1 MPKYQVTVKS
11 NEEYLVEVTSDD
23 ESEAIEDALELMG
36 ENGWSEYLISI
47 DENTTVVETE
57 EDWT

>member
-23 ESEAIEDALELMG
+23 ESEAIEDALELMA
-36 ENGWSEYLISI
+36 ENGWIEYLISI
-47 DENTTVVETE
+47 DENTTVVEIT